1 MLGFYQPQEGQ
12 IHLDGK
18 DIRYLA
24 ANELRSVFGVVPQAI
39 LMT

>member
-1 MLGFYQPQEGQ
+1 MYDVAVLTES
-12 IHLDGK
+12 
-18 DIRYLA
+18 RYLA